1 MSFTKT
7 ESKYIF
13 EEKKPKLIIQKR
25 HLGSRTVTVRVPRW
39 QQPLGTTKF
48 RLRTAFYFHHHSVTL
63 SFPAGTS
70 ISLPHHHNNA
80 PPPRPAVTLI
90 KNLFKKGTEFFT
102 NKNAAFC
109 LFQTDQ
115 DREEEERLKRNRRII
130 IFIIYYFKLF
140 DFYFDLFTERERERE
155 MRK

>member
-7 ESKYIF
+7 GSKYIF
-13 EEKKPKLIIQKR
+13 KEKKPKLIIQKR

-70 ISLPHHHNNA
+70 ISLPHHHSNA
-80 PPPRPAVTLI
+80 PPPRPVVTLI
-90 KNLFKKGTEFFT
+90 KISYKKV
-102 NKNAAFC
+102 KNFLPTKTQRFVC
-109 LFQTDQ
+109 FRQTKIGKRRRRDWKEI
-115 DREEEERLKRNRRII
+115 EE
-130 IFIIYYFKLF
+130 
-140 DFYFDLFTERERERE
+140 
-155 MRK
+155 